1 MTFRPL
7 EGKVVVDVTSSLAG
21 PYCTQLLAALGA
33 DVIKIEPPEGDHAR
47 AWGRP
52 FVGGDGALWFAA
64 NAGKR
69 SVVVDL
75 AHERG
80 RVIELVDG
88 ADVFVQSLR
97 PGLAEK
103 QGLDSASL
111 RARKS
116 SLVHVSIGA
125 YAGRPG
131 YDPLVQAATGIMSVT
146 GEADGPPVRA
156 GVSLIDF
163 ATGQWAAIGVLA
175 ALLRGGGATI
185 EVSLHETA
193 LALLAGHIAG
203 VAATGETPGRY
214 GTAFPLIAPYEVFRM
229 RDGELMI
236 AAGNDGLFA
245 RLCEA
250 LGAAEL
256 TADPRFATNRLRLR
270 HREELAALLGER
282 LAGRAQADVLAALER
297 AGVPAAPVN
306 DVGEVARHEQT
317 AAIGMIQELGSDPDG
332 VRPQTVALPLS
343 FDGARVE
350 HRSPPPRLGEHTS
363 EILRELG
370 YDEQEIGRLAAEGVV
385 RRVES

>member
-1 MTFRPL
+1 MSFRPL

-33 DVIKIEPPEGDHAR
+33 DVIKVEPPEGDHAR
-47 AWGRP
+47 AWGPP
-52 FVGGDGALWFAA
+52 FVGDDGALWFAA

-69 SVVVDL
+69 SVTVDL
-75 AHERG
+75 DRDRD
-80 RVIELVDG
+80 RVLELVDD

-103 QGLDSASL
+103 HELDSVSL
-111 RARKS
+111 RARKP

-163 ATGQWAAIGVLA
+163 ATGQWAAIGALA

-214 GTAFPLIAPYEVFRM
+214 GTAFPLIAPYEVFA
-229 RDGELMI
+229 GGLMI
-236 AAGNDGLFA
+236 AAGSDALWQRLRSVLGLDD
-245 RLCEA
+245 
-250 LGAAEL
+250 
-256 TADPRFATNRLRLR
+256 DPRFRTNPDRVRNRDALRAAI
-270 HREELAALLGER
+270 EGALAARPLDEWER
-282 LAGRAQADVLAALER
+282 VLVD
-297 AGVPAAPVN
+297 AGVPAARVRTVPEAMA
-306 DVGEVARHEQT
+306 DEHTQA
-317 AAIGMIQELGSDPDG
+317 LGILQQLGAG
-332 VRPQTVALPLS
+332 VTVAPPIRI
-343 FDGARVE
+343 DGERPFYP
-350 HRSPPPRLGEHTS
+350 SPPPAR
-363 EILRELG
+363 
-370 YDEQEIGRLAAEGVV
+370 
-385 RRVES
+385 